1 MKLIYEKSHP
11 GRRAGGPPRPQGLAA
26 VEVPA
31 ELRAAIGGF
40 EKDDLEA

>member
-1 MKLIYEKSHP
+1 MVTARQTLVLVDLAE
-11 GRRAGGPPRPQGLAA
+11 RRP